1 MELRQFG
8 LHNIDMSSNM
18 HIETLVWLNKQIDD
32 IHAQSV
38 LVGELLL
45 DEDDPRVIEKYD
57 RKLSSLEK
65 ELDIINNKIEAE
77 RRMITNSYEG

>member
-1 MELRQFG
+1 MEA
-8 LHNIDMSSNM
+8 NM
-18 HIETLVWLNKQIDD
+18 HMQTLAWLDKQIDD

-57 RKLSSLEK
+57 NKLAELEK
-65 ELDIINNKIEAE
+65 ELENIDNKINFE
-77 RRMITNSYEG
+77 RSILNK

>member
-1 MELRQFG
+1 
-8 LHNIDMSSNM
+8 M